1 MPYVISWNKKEVYC
15 KFTGEL
21 TGQELIDCNMAMY
34 GNPNFDVVHMQ
45 IFDMSEVT
53 QIAFAADDV
62 MKVAAFDRA
71 AAKMNP
77 RMKCALVSTDQ
88 VAQRLSKIYQN
99 EIRSS
104 PWEGKSFQTLKKACE
119 WASQV
124 NPYPTS

>member
-1 MPYVISWNKKEVYC
+1 MPYVTSWNQKEVYC

-45 IFDMSEVT
+45 IFDMLEVT
-53 QIAFAADDV
+53 QIAFTAADV
-62 MKVAAFDRA
+62 KKVAAFDRA

-88 VAQRLSKIYQN
+88 IAQSFSKIYQN
-99 EIRSS
+99 EIQSS
-104 PWEGKSFQTLKKACE
+104 SWEGKSFQTLKEARE
-119 WASQV
+119 WASRS
-124 NPYPTS
+124 NPYPR